1 MFKIAICD
9 DEEILS
15 RKLQECLDRYGGDP
29 QSGRHDGAYVPYIYL
44 SVCMERL
51 WVRGGQLPDQT
62 PISQP
67 KRKMGCV
74 YLVAYMSKSTQ
85 EVG

>member
-51 WVRGGQLPDQT
+51 
-62 PISQP
+62 
-67 KRKMGCV
+67 
-74 YLVAYMSKSTQ
+74 
-85 EVG
+85 